1 MLRIK
6 MITGLSVLALTVAP
20 AFAAS
25 TKHATHSMKSSAP
38 HPDQSA
44 DMLNAQ
50 QLASI
55 RGTAPAAAPAP
66 APSTMKK

>member
-1 MLRIK
+1 VLRIK
-6 MITGLSVLALTVAP
+6 IIAGLSVLALSAAP

-25 TKHATHSMKSSAP
+25 TKHMMHSTKASAP

-50 QLASI
+50 QLAQI
-55 RGTAPAAAPAP
+55 RGGSSAPAP
-66 APSTMKK
+66 AMAPAKK